1 MNTKKAYEEA
11 RKWEVLLDEAAL
23 AQERDGHK
31 KPSTY
36 ILEKLLEE
44 IALQIYKRDRDG
56 NLEYD
61 GNGRPKI
68 DWISIVTGLARLIGK
83 IIFLRKIYET
93 ALPSKD

>member
-11 RKWEVLLDEAAL
+11 EKWEVLLDESAL
-23 AQERDGHK
+23 LQEKDGHK
-31 KPSTY
+31 KPISY

-56 NLEYD
+56 NLEHD
-61 GNGRPKI
+61 GKGRPKI

-83 IIFLRKIYET
+83 IIFLRKIYD
-93 ALPSKD
+93 AGQPR